1 MLWVACICGAICESA
16 CRGKAGGRIGATS
29 KSNNPG
35 KEKEEQE
42 GNYS

>member
-1 MLWVACICGAICESA
+1 MLWAVCICGAVCESA
-16 CRGKAGGRIGATS
+16 CRGKANGRFGVTS

-42 GNYS
+42 CNYS